1 MLIDG
6 VLWRARVGIF
16 NAFKFQ
22 TQVKSNMKNPLLFLK
37 IFLFFINYIYAR
49 LIYLISFSTF
59 RFLTNILQLVD
70 VEILFLL
77 YIKILLYCCGDI
89 EINPGPKRSSLT
101 FCHWNLNGVAAHEF
115 IKVSLLQGYMT
126 ERNFDIICL
135 SETFL
140 NSSLDSEDDRLK
152 IEGYNLIR
160 SDHPSDSKKGG
171 VCVYYKEHIPL
182 VRRDDL
188 CTLSNCLVTEIRL
201 ENEKCFL
208 PCFYQ
213 SPSQTHEN
221 FCTNLDTLMD
231 HINNELPICS
241 VITGDLND
249 RCSRWCNKDVTNLV
263 GHKMDTLTHHQL
275 DINKLSANLPI
286 L

>member
-1 MLIDG
+1 M
-6 VLWRARVGIF
+6 
-16 NAFKFQ
+16 
-22 TQVKSNMKNPLLFLK
+22 
-37 IFLFFINYIYAR
+37 
-49 LIYLISFSTF
+49 
-59 RFLTNILQLVD
+59 
-70 VEILFLL
+70 
-77 YIKILLYCCGDI
+77 LYCCGDI

-115 IKVSLLQGYMT
+115 IKVSLLKGYIT

-201 ENEKCFL
+201 ENKKCFL
-208 PCFYQ
+208 ICLYR
-213 SPSQTHEN
+213 SHSQTQPEFEN
-221 FCTNLDTLMD
+221 FCTN
-231 HINNELPICS
+231 PRYS
-241 VITGDLND
+241 YG
-249 RCSRWCNKDVTNLV
+249 SYK
-263 GHKMDTLTHHQL
+263 Q
-275 DINKLSANLPI
+275 
-286 L
+286 

>member
-1 MLIDG
+1 MLY
-6 VLWRARVGIF
+6 F
-16 NAFKFQ
+16 
-22 TQVKSNMKNPLLFLK
+22 
-37 IFLFFINYIYAR
+37 
-49 LIYLISFSTF
+49 
-59 RFLTNILQLVD
+59 
-70 VEILFLL
+70 
-77 YIKILLYCCGDI
+77 CGDI
-89 EINPGPKRSSLT
+89 EINQGLKQSSLT

-115 IKVSLLQGYMT
+115 IKVSLLQGYIT
-126 ERNFDIICL
+126 ERNFDICL

-152 IEGYNLIR
+152 IEGYNLRR
-160 SDHPSDSKKGG
+160 SDHPSGSKKGG

-208 PCFYQ
+208 ACLYR
-213 SPSQTHEN
+213 SLSQTQHEFES

-241 VITGDLND
+241 VITGDLNA
-249 RCSRWCNKDVTNLV
+249 RCSKWCNKDITNSV
-263 GHKMDTLTHHQL
+263 DREIDTLTS
-275 DINKLSANLPI
+275 SAGYK
-286 L
+286 